1 MAKRGRKSG
10 IWWHASRQ
18 CWYTSHGGKNQR
30 LDPDQKKAEHLWA
43 KIVGKPTAKG
53 DDLMVKQ
60 VLDQYL
66 DWSEANHAETTHK
79 RVRASILSFAES
91 LPPGLIIADLEPHH
105 LTSWLDKRS
114 PKKLTKEAIKYA
126 AEQEAKAVAR
136 QKAMQTAGQETPKR
150 RPRRLRP
157 ATDNTRHAFAS
168 DIVGAFNWAAGPNQ
182 RIIRFS
188 PLAGYRKPPKTPRIL
203 YLAPEQQEDLLKRI
217 DDPEFRNFL
226 VVLLHTGM
234 RPGEARVMEA
244 KHVMLKEGVVRIP
257 KELAKGRR
265 KERRVL
271 LDKTVLAILKPLVSL
286 YPEGPIL
293 RNMRGR
299 PWTKDAI
306 NCRFTRLKAELP
318 YRVTAYA
325 MRHTFINEAL
335 RNGAPE
341 TAIAEVVGHEDKT
354 MIQKVYGHPELH
366 TDLLDSVVKKANKR
380 SAS

>member
-1 MAKRGRKSG
+1 
-10 IWWHASRQ
+10 
-18 CWYTSHGGKNQR
+18 
-30 LDPDQKKAEHLWA
+30 
-43 KIVGKPTAKG
+43 V
-53 DDLMVKQ
+53 
-60 VLDQYL
+60 
-66 DWSEANHAETTHK
+66 
-79 RVRASILSFAES
+79 
-91 LPPGLIIADLEPHH
+91 
-105 LTSWLDKRS
+105 
-114 PKKLTKEAIKYA
+114 
-126 AEQEAKAVAR
+126 
-136 QKAMQTAGQETPKR
+136 
-150 RPRRLRP
+150 
-157 ATDNTRHAFAS
+157 
-168 DIVGAFNWAAGPNQ
+168 VGAFNWAAGSNQ

-203 YLAPEQQEDLLKRI
+203 YLAPEQQVDLLKRI

-244 KHVMLKEGVVRIP
+244 KHVLLKEGVVRIP
-257 KELAKGRR
+257 KELAKGKR

-271 LDKTVLAILKPLVSL
+271 LDETVLEILKPLVVL

-318 YRVTAYA
+318 YRATAYS

-366 TDLLDSVVKKANKR
+366 PDLLDSVVKKANTR
-380 SAS
+380 AAS